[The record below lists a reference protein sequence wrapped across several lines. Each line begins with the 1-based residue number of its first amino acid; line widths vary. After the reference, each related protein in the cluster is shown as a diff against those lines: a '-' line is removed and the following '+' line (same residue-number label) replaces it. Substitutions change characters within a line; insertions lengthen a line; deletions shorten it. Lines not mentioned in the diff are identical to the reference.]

1 MRAELQVILEGF
13 FQESGLLPYQNQLI
27 NDVLRTTSLP
37 VLSAKCLTD
46 KLFKLLLLDIFYCI
60 IYI

>member
-1 MRAELQVILEGF
+1 MRAELQAIMEGF
-13 FQESGLLPYQNQLI
+13 FQESGLPYQNQSI
-27 NDVLRTTSLP
+27 NDILRATSLP
-37 VLSAKCLTD
+37 FLSAKCLTD